1 MAQNNTVHSLQSKLK
16 VQVAVLGGFVAFIW
30 LLEMVDQLLFRGAL
44 DNFGVWPRTAVGL
57 WGILL
62 APVLH
67 AGFGHV
73 MANTVPF
80 VVLGWFVLV
89 RRLRDF
95 VIVSII
101 TVIVSGLGIWLIAP
115 SNTVHLGASGL
126 IFGYFGYLL
135 LRGYF
140 ERSLASIF
148 WSILVLFLYGGM
160 IWGVLP
166 QQVGISWQS
175 HLFGFIG
182 GGLAAYWLAQ
192 RGTAVALDP
201 DNGHLVINMEDLE

>member
-1 MAQNNTVHSLQSKLK
+1 MMTYNKTVQTIRYKLR
-16 VQVAVLGGFVAFIW
+16 VQAGILGGIVVFIW
-30 LLEMVDQLLFRGAL
+30 LLEFVDQLLFRGAL
-44 DNFGVWPRTAVGL
+44 DSFGVWPRTAVGL

-80 VVLGWFVLV
+80 LVLGGFVMV
-89 RRLRDF
+89 RHLRDF
-95 VIVSII
+95 IIVSII
-101 TVIVSGLGIWLIAP
+101 SVLVSGLGIWLIAP

-126 IFGYFGYLL
+126 VFGYFGYLL

-140 ERSLASIF
+140 ERSVSSIF

-166 QQVGISWQS
+166 REVGISWQS

-182 GGLAAYWLAQ
+182 GGLAAYWLTQAV
-192 RGTAVALDP
+192 TANADESHV
-201 DNGHLVINMEDLE
+201 VINMKEME